1 MSGIGRQQVWMV
13 FKEFLSPSSFS
24 FHFCELLIQAKGG
37 GMQEA
42 KEGMEYLL
50 CARNYICIILFNFYL
65 INAQNKDDY

>member
-1 MSGIGRQQVWMV
+1 
-13 FKEFLSPSSFS
+13 
-24 FHFCELLIQAKGG
+24 
-37 GMQEA
+37 MQEA